1 MSHTGYK
8 RRIRKPFVSED
19 FKPKQV
25 EVSNSTINI
34 KGIYEGDM
42 FEGELSGN
50 GEVVLVGLS
59 NLDDFD
65 DNNVFDGAQKGVA
78 VGYTQ
83 SSQYFNIYTNNGTGN
98 PVTITPLSTFK
109 DNELHNFIITIYQ
122 DKVTVRFDGQENTLT
137 SNIPVLSDSLKVI
150 TKGFY

>member
-122 DKVTVRFDGQENTLT
+122 DRVTVRFDGAENTLT
-137 SNIPVLSDSLKVI
+137 SNIPVLSDSLKII

>member
-1 MSHTGYK
+1 M
-8 RRIRKPFVSED
+8 
-19 FKPKQV
+19 
-25 EVSNSTINI
+25 
-34 KGIYEGDM
+34 
-42 FEGELSGN
+42 
-50 GEVVLVGLS
+50 S

-98 PVTITPLSTFK
+98 PVTVTPLSTFK

>member
-122 DKVTVRFDGQENTLT
+122 DKVKVRFDGQENTLT